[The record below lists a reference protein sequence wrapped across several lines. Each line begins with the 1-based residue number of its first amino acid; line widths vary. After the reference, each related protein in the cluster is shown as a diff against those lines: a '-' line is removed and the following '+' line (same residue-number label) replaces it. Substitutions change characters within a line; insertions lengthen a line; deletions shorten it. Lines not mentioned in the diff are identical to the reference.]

1 MPSQKNKDFY
11 QLFAEARFQK
21 EKDLPFV
28 IYQRPNELLVKAIL
42 PNTSNLVHASD
53 FSESG
58 FVFAPFDS
66 KEKAILLSS
75 KKILQADYEITPAA
89 PDQIIGSTDNG
100 KEFHLDLVNKALASI
115 KNGAL
120 KKVVVSRRLISETK
134 KDAFKLF
141 EALLNYYPEAFK
153 YLWYHP
159 KKGMWLGATPETLLK
174 IDGGVLTTTSL
185 AGTLPVQSNQA
196 PQWSSKEVEEQQLV
210 TDYIVDALSDKLI
223 DINVTEP
230 TSVKAGKLWH
240 LKSLITGSL
249 AKELGLNNIIDA
261 LHPTPAVCG
270 MPKIAAKEFLIANE
284 NYDREFYT
292 GFLGEINLG
301 VSRKTH
307 LCVNLRSMKLEDT
320 KASIFIGG
328 GITEESNA
336 ESEWMETQHKSKTM
350 LSLL

>member
-1 MPSQKNKDFY
+1 MPSLKNKDFY
-11 QLFAEARFQK
+11 RLFAEARFQK

-28 IYQRPNELLVKAIL
+28 IYQRPNETLVKVIL
-42 PNTSNLVHASD
+42 PNTSNLVHTSD

-58 FVFAPFDS
+58 FVFAPFDP
-66 KEKAILLSS
+66 KERAILLCS
-75 KKILQADYEITPAA
+75 KKTLRADYETTPTA
-89 PDQIIGSTDNG
+89 PDQIISSTDSG

-120 KKVVVSRRLISETK
+120 KKVVVSRKLISETK
-134 KDAFKLF
+134 KDPFNLF

-159 KKGMWLGATPETLLK
+159 KVGMWLGATPETLLK
-174 IDGGVLTTTSL
+174 IHGAVLTTTSL
-185 AGTLPVQSNQA
+185 AGTLPVKSNQA

-223 DINVTEP
+223 DINVTKS
-230 TSVKAGKLWH
+230 TSVKAGNLWH

-249 AKELGLNNIIDA
+249 PKELGLKGIIDA

-270 MPKIAAKEFLIANE
+270 MPKIAAMEFLIANE
-284 NYDREFYT
+284 NYNREFYT
-292 GFLGEINLG
+292 GFLGELNLG
-301 VSRKTH
+301 ISKKTH
-307 LCVNLRSMKLEDT
+307 LCVNLRSMKLEDS

-328 GITEESNA
+328 GITEGSIA
-336 ESEWMETQHKSKTM
+336 EGEWLETRHKSKTM